1 MIIREIQK
9 QDNPDVEQLIR
20 TCLIE
25 FGANKPGTAWSDP
38 DLGRFY
44 ELYQK
49 EQTNYWV
56 AIEDNKLVAG
66 CGIGDIPGRPDVCE
80 LQKMY
85 AAPSARGS
93 GVAERLL
100 QTSLT
105 FAKQHYNA
113 CYLETIHT
121 MHAANRFYQK
131 HGFKKLDAPL
141 LETEH
146 FSCDA
151 WYIKTLQE
159 E

>member
-1 MIIREIQK
+1 MIIREIQE
-9 QDNPDVEQLIR
+9 QDNQEVEQLIR

-38 DLGRFY
+38 DLSRFY

-49 EQTNYWV
+49 DKTQYWV
-56 AIEDNKLVAG
+56 AVKDGRIIAG
-66 CGIGDIPGRPDVCE
+66 VGIGGVSGFPTICE

-85 AAPSARGS
+85 ALQEARGT
-93 GVAERLL
+93 GVAEQLL
-100 QTSLT
+100 EVSLA
-105 FAKQHYNA
+105 FAKQYYEA

-131 HGFKKLDAPL
+131 HGFQKLDEPL
-141 LETEH
+141 LKTEH

-151 WYIKTLQE
+151 WYMKALQ
-159 E
+159 